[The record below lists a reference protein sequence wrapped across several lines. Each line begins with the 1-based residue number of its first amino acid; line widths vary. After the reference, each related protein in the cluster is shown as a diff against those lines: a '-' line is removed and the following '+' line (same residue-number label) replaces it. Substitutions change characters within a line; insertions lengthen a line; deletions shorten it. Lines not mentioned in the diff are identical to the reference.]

1 MTWKNQFVRK
11 MLVAMLCM
19 ATQFGWARAQEASF
33 ESKAPQA
40 ILMDAATGE
49 VLYEKDAD
57 RAVPPASMSKLMTQ
71 AVIFDML
78 KEGTLSEAKTFVV
91 SRDAALRGGFA
102 SGASNMGANP
112 NSQISVIDLLRGAI
126 VQSANDACIVLA
138 EGVAGSE
145 PAFVAMMNA
154 KAKKLDLKSSVFGN
168 ATGLPD
174 PTHVM
179 SMRDLAKLA
188 RYIQETHP
196 DYYKIY
202 SERSFTW
209 NKQQQNNRNPLLTDY
224 PGADGMKTGYTKE
237 AGYGLVGSALR
248 DGRRLIMVVS
258 GLKSVQDRKVE
269 ASKLM
274 DWGFRQYKPITVFET
289 GDVVSK
295 ARVWGG
301 ETKSVELVV
310 QKDFKIAL
318 SPAEQTTAN
327 ISLNYNAPLL
337 APVPLNKR
345 VGTVRVTASG
355 RLIAEEDVYTAAEIK
370 PVTSIWQ
377 RAADSVLLMVF
388 GG

>member
-1 MTWKNQFVRK
+1 
-11 MLVAMLCM
+11 
-19 ATQFGWARAQEASF
+19 
-33 ESKAPQA
+33 
-40 ILMDAATGE
+40 
-49 VLYEKDAD
+49 
-57 RAVPPASMSKLMTQ
+57 
-71 AVIFDML
+71 
-78 KEGTLSEAKTFVV
+78 
-91 SRDAALRGGFA
+91 
-102 SGASNMGANP
+102 
-112 NSQISVIDLLRGAI
+112 VIDLLRGAI

-377 RAADSVLLMVF
+377 RAADSVLMMVF